1 MFKSAAT
8 IVQKKEER
16 FLCFLDGKAQTR
28 IAFRALHAG
37 RESAAPRFLRAQM
50 PEITLT
56 ETAAMAQLIS
66 SRGTKAGCSNA
77 VVGPLISGNL
87 PVRRKG

>member
-1 MFKSAAT
+1 MFPGWQGANQDSLSGPA
-8 IVQKKEER
+8 R
-16 FLCFLDGKAQTR
+16 
-28 IAFRALHAG
+28 G

-50 PEITLT
+50 PATTLT

-66 SRGTKAGCSNA
+66 SRGTKAGCGNA